1 MERGER
7 KTVRPYSKGRCSVL
21 ELAGLAAL
29 GLVVGAYGTIIGAG
43 GGFVVVPLLLLIY
56 PGSGPENVT
65 AVSLAVVCANA
76 TSGSFAYARQRRI
89 DYVTGA
95 IFVVSSIPGVVA
107 GAIVVHY
114 VPERVFTTLFGI
126 ILLAMAAVS
135 LRAGSRA
142 VRPPESG
149 RGVLVRRL
157 TDPEGRVY
165 RYAYRVWQGVLLSMG
180 VGFVSSLFGIGGG
193 VIHVPAMI
201 TLLHIPVPYAVATS
215 HFILAFMSG
224 GATIIHAFDGSLGGE
239 EAVRAAALAAGAVPG
254 AQIGAFLAHRIH
266 GRRVLQLLAVAIV
279 VLGVRLL
286 IRGLAGA

>member
-1 MERGER
+1 MF
-7 KTVRPYSKGRCSVL
+7 
-21 ELAGLAAL
+21 ELLGLAAL

-43 GGFVVVPLLLLIY
+43 GGFVIVPLLLLIY
-56 PGSGPENVT
+56 PGSGPESVT

-76 TSGSFAYARQRRI
+76 TSGSIAYARQRRI

-95 IFVVSSIPGVVA
+95 IFVISSIPGVVA
-107 GAIVVHY
+107 GAITVHY
-114 VPERVFTTLFGI
+114 VPERVFTTLFGV
-126 ILLAMAAVS
+126 ILLAAAAVS
-135 LRAGSRA
+135 VRAGSQA
-142 VRPPESG
+142 IRPPESG
-149 RGVLVRRL
+149 AGVLVRRM

-201 TLLHIPVPYAVATS
+201 ILLHVPVPYAVATS

-239 EAVRAAALAAGAVPG
+239 EAARAAALAAGAVPG
-254 AQIGAFLAHRIH
+254 AQLGAFLAHRIH

-286 IRGLAGA
+286 IRGLTGA